1 MCKIPLTG
9 WIANAAAHFSGDH
22 GAVTDQAQ
30 EVHCSRQSV
39 YDHAQKVYAA
49 VAAEHSGG
57 PSREQLIQENQA
69 VREENTQLWNWLS
82 LTIEFPLVKQHEF
95 SAVALGMGLS
105 LTQIAVLLALL
116 LGAKAAP
123 ARSTVHRWVQAAGV
137 AAGKVLTRLDAQC
150 KALVLVGCLDEI
162 FFHGRAVLVGVEPA
176 SMVWFLGKKVSVLR
190 GSIWAEQL
198 RAWDGLQH
206 VIADAGKPLQ
216 NGIAQAQKQ
225 RRQQGQT
232 PLASTLDTFHT
243 KHEAGQALT
252 IDWNAVE
259 RDWEAF
265 EKAENQL
272 RRARRAGIHAGPA
285 AGTASRAWAKVVKSF
300 ARYEAIEA
308 AWKHAA
314 LALAVFRPDGQL
326 NDRAWA
332 QAQVAPALAALVGR
346 AWGRVVNHLRTPES
360 FTFLD
365 RMHDALALIPV
376 PQELRDALVRLW
388 WLRRQRPG
396 KSVTGAVAGAGHVA
410 HVVQQELCQKLD
422 PNWREWYR
430 QVAAVLRGTVRA
442 SSAVECMNSV
452 LRMHQS
458 RHRTLTPGMLDL
470 KRLYWNTRVF
480 RGGKR
485 KGKCPYEHLG
495 LKLASYDFWGLL
507 QEEMATALE
516 EAKTA
521 AKAKVKP
528 QSEAQAA

>member
-1 MCKIPLTG
+1 MCNITFVR
-9 WIANAAAHFSGDH
+9 WISNAAARISGSR
-22 GAVTDQAQ
+22 GAVSVQARQ
-30 EVHCSRQSV
+30 VGCSRQAI
-39 YDHAQKVYAA
+39 YDQARKVCDA
-49 VAAEHSGG
+49 VADECSGG
-57 PSREQLIQENQA
+57 PTREQLIRQNQA
-69 VREENTQLWNWLS
+69 LGKENARLREWADRAIKFTVATQQK
-82 LTIEFPLVKQHEF
+82 FC
-95 SAVALGMGLS
+95 AVASSMGLS
-105 LTQIAVLLALL
+105 LVQIHVLLVLL
-116 LGAKAAP
+116 QGPLQAAS
-123 ARSTVHRWVQAAGV
+123 RSTIGRWVEAAGE
-137 AAGKVLTRLDAQC
+137 AAGRILKQLDAQC

-442 SSAVECMNSV
+442 SSVVECMNSV

-458 RHRTLTPGMLDL
+458 RHRNMTPGMLDV
-470 KRLYWNTRVF
+470 KRLYWNTRTF

-495 LKLASYDFWGLL
+495 LKLTSYDFWSLL
-507 QEEMATALE
+507 KEEFSRALE
-516 EAKTA
+516 EQKAQ
-521 AKAKVKP
+521 AKAKLI
-528 QSEAQAA
+528 ARAA